1 MKTISLRHFVEQ
13 LEFNSVFFLVD
24 SGKWQ
29 RNKYVGVSL
38 VGKTLAVMGFGKVGS
53 EVARRAKGLG
63 MHVIAHDPYAPA
75 DRARAIGVEL
85 VSFDEA
91 LATADFIS
99 LHMPLTA
106 ATNKVLNDETFA
118 KMKKGVRIVN
128 VARGGVID
136 EDALVKALD
145 SGIVA
150 QVRIANF
157 SPIQI
162 AYAF

>member
-1 MKTISLRHFVEQ
+1 
-13 LEFNSVFFLVD
+13 
-24 SGKWQ
+24 
-29 RNKYVGVSL
+29 L
-38 VGKTLAVMGFGKVGS
+38 VGKTLAVLGFGKVGS

-63 MHVIAHDPYAPA
+63 MTVIAHDPYAPA

-91 LATADFIS
+91 ISSADFIS

-106 ATNKVLNDETFA
+106 ATSKILNDETFA
-118 KMKKGVRIVN
+118 KMKSGVRIVN

-136 EDALVKALD
+136 EDALVRALD

-150 QVRIANF
+150 QVSAISVLN
-157 SPIQI
+157 P
-162 AYAF
+162 

>member
-1 MKTISLRHFVEQ
+1 MCSL
-13 LEFNSVFFLVD
+13 NSYLFHDLVNP
-24 SGKWQ
+24 GKWQ

-38 VGKTLAVMGFGKVGS
+38 VGKTLAVLGFGKVGS

-91 LATADFIS
+91 ISKADFIS
-99 LHMPLTA
+99 LHMPLTP
-106 ATNKVLNDETFA
+106 ATSKILNDETFA

-145 SGIVA
+145 AGIVA
-150 QVRIANF
+150 QVCAF
-157 SPIQI
+157 SRSL
-162 AYAF
+162 